1 MKPWAWFL
9 VLVLAIAGLVGWR
22 IKTNSGTEQGAR
34 RGRQTPTVEVATAGQ
49 ATVKDTIQAVG
60 SLESPQRVELS
71 PKSSGRI
78 EFLQAREGDRVT
90 AGQVLARIDP
100 SEANAQVVSAKAA
113 LAAAQS
119 RLAEAKLQQDPNS
132 VAVTSQVERGD
143 AGVKS
148 AEAALEQVKSNSES
162 QIEAA
167 KMQVTD
173 SDAKLKTA
181 DSQVTNAEAV
191 LGREQASLKNLQIK
205 LDRTRE
211 LYKQGFIAAQ
221 DVDDAKT
228 AVEVQQNNVKVAE
241 SQLAAAKQARTSAQA
256 QLDVSKLQLS
266 IAQKKATADVAAAEA
281 AAVEAKTGLKVAQS
295 NEAQN
300 PAYQE
305 NLAALGSAVEAA
317 KAQLDLAQAA
327 LANTVLTS
335 PIDGVVTARNADP
348 GTLATPGQ
356 PVLEVQSLGWLFF
369 KSSLPIETAPL
380 VSTGQSVEVSIDG
393 IDGRTFS
400 GTVSNVNLVA
410 DPQSRQFSIQI
421 RLDNPEDELRPGMF
435 GRVSIVT
442 KEVRAK
448 VAVPKE
454 AVEVSEKGSTV
465 TVIDNDMKAEVRNVE
480 TGASD
485 GNMVE
490 VTSGVEPGEKV
501 VTLSFQK
508 LRDGQTVALPQKKTG
523 RPAKK

>member
-1 MKPWAWFL
+1 
-9 VLVLAIAGLVGWR
+9 
-22 IKTNSGTEQGAR
+22 
-34 RGRQTPTVEVATAGQ
+34 
-49 ATVKDTIQAVG
+49 
-60 SLESPQRVELS
+60 
-71 PKSSGRI
+71 
-78 EFLQAREGDRVT
+78 
-90 AGQVLARIDP
+90 
-100 SEANAQVVSAKAA
+100 
-113 LAAAQS
+113 
-119 RLAEAKLQQDPNS
+119 
-132 VAVTSQVERGD
+132 
-143 AGVKS
+143 
-148 AEAALEQVKSNSES
+148 
-162 QIEAA
+162 
-167 KMQVTD
+167 
-173 SDAKLKTA
+173 
-181 DSQVTNAEAV
+181 
-191 LGREQASLKNLQIK
+191 
-205 LDRTRE
+205 
-211 LYKQGFIAAQ
+211 
-221 DVDDAKT
+221 
-228 AVEVQQNNVKVAE
+228 
-241 SQLAAAKQARTSAQA
+241 
-256 QLDVSKLQLS
+256 
-266 IAQKKATADVAAAEA
+266 
-281 AAVEAKTGLKVAQS
+281 
-295 NEAQN
+295 
-300 PAYQE
+300 
-305 NLAALGSAVEAA
+305 
-317 KAQLDLAQAA
+317 
-327 LANTVLTS
+327 
-335 PIDGVVTARNADP
+335 
-348 GTLATPGQ
+348 
-356 PVLEVQSLGWLFF
+356 GWLFF

-393 IDGRTFS
+393 IDGSTFS